1 MADLW
6 KTTDRGP
13 TTPLPVPGA
22 LLNLEPTRAHEMAE
36 DDDVPFIEVGGPRP
50 VMHHL
55 EPIAPKSTL
64 TPIPSPAKPGEGKAS
79 IPIISRSAPTMSPRS
94 TIGGT
99 IAAPAIMTVRF
110 EAIRG
115 SEIIGGGFGTELIAF
130 HQPNH
135 AVSVQYRSLIAEI
148 VTQLPGNKPRLLM
161 FTAAKPGA
169 GATTVALNLGI
180 SLARQEGSRI
190 IVTDANF
197 AQPDMAKRLG
207 LPATPGLRDVVA
219 RHSPLTWS
227 IQETTQSG
235 MFALTAGRDDAP
247 PATELAPI
255 IEQLR
260 GRHDWT
266 IVDAGPW
273 DERLVPLAETCDAIY
288 LVHTEEDPAARELI
302 ASILNATGRLRG
314 CIVTR
319 K

>member
-1 MADLW
+1 MGRMADLW

-50 VMHHL
+50 VMQHL

-64 TPIPSPAKPGEGKAS
+64 TPIPSSAKPGEGKAS
-79 IPIISRSAPTMSPRS
+79 IPIISRSAPIMSPRS

-99 IAAPAIMTVRF
+99 GAAPAIMTVRF

-169 GATTVALNLGI
+169 GATTVA
-180 SLARQEGSRI
+180 
-190 IVTDANF
+190 
-197 AQPDMAKRLG
+197 
-207 LPATPGLRDVVA
+207 
-219 RHSPLTWS
+219 
-227 IQETTQSG
+227 
-235 MFALTAGRDDAP
+235 
-247 PATELAPI
+247 
-255 IEQLR
+255 
-260 GRHDWT
+260 
-266 IVDAGPW
+266 
-273 DERLVPLAETCDAIY
+273 
-288 LVHTEEDPAARELI
+288 
-302 ASILNATGRLRG
+302 
-314 CIVTR
+314 
-319 K
+319 